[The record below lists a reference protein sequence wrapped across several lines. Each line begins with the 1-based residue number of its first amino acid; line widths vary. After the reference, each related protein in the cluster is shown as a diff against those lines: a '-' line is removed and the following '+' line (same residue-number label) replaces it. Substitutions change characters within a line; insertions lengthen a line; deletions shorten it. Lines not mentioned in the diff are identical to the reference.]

1 MNKNDDLG
9 DRMKEYEARETTRAF
24 LPMIPIYARI
34 DGRGFS
40 KFTKGLERP
49 YDVRMSE
56 CMIETTAHLVDKTNA
71 VTGYTQSDEI
81 SLCWL
86 TESPKSE
93 VFFKG
98 KIQKMVSVLAG
109 MTTAK
114 FMQELAKNG
123 LSDRLDRLPHFDC
136 RVFQLPNKTEV
147 ANAFLWRE
155 QDAAKNAV
163 SMAARSVYSHKE
175 LQGKSSSE
183 MQEMLFERGINFN
196 DYPAFFKRG
205 TFLKRRTYDAVLTP
219 EELSRIP
226 EAHRPTGPVTR
237 SRVERLEVPTFSKVV
252 NRTGFIFD
260 DENPKVYL
268 SDLKELFA

>member
-9 DRMKEYEARETTRAF
+9 DRMKAYEARETSRAF
-24 LPMIPIYARI
+24 LPMVPVYARI

-40 KFTKGLERP
+40 KFTKPFLRP
-49 YDVRMSE
+49 YDTRMSRA
-56 CMIETTAHLVDKTNA
+56 MVETTKALVDKTNA
-71 VTGYTQSDEI
+71 IIGYTQSDEI

-86 TESPKSE
+86 TEDPKSE
-93 VFFKG
+93 LFFKG

-109 MTTAK
+109 MTTSY
-114 FMQELAKNG
+114 FIHSCLENEIP
-123 LSDRLDRLPHFDC
+123 LDYVIEKKPHFDA
-136 RVFQLPNKTEV
+136 RVFQLPTKFEV

-163 SMAARSVYSHKE
+163 SMAARSVYSHKQ
-175 LQGKSSSE
+175 LQGKSSPE

-205 TFLKRRTYDAVLTP
+205 TFVRREAFEATLSP

-226 EAHRPTGPVTR
+226 EAHRPQGPVTR
-237 SRVERLEVPTFSKVV
+237 SRVVELDVPNFSKVI
-252 NRTGFIFD
+252 NRTDFIF
-260 DENPKVYL
+260 EGQTPMVLEK
-268 SDLKELFA
+268 AA